1 MILLI
6 EKLHITE
13 GLVKALSILDEV
25 IRVIRASKNKA
36 DAKINLMNEF
46 GFSEKQATAILDL
59 QLYRLTNLDV
69 YALEEELD
77 NLKKG
82 NSLLKEHFR

>member
-1 MILLI
+1 
-6 EKLHITE
+6 
-13 GLVKALSILDEV
+13 
-25 IRVIRASKNKA
+25 
-36 DAKINLMNEF
+36 MNEF

-77 NLKKG
+77 NLKKVIAF
-82 NSLLKEHFR
+82 LKSILDSEEMLHKVIIDELTKIKNEYSKKRKTDIIDEITGQMKLF